1 MTKYCTFIIPTFRNM
16 KKKVIVASVVI
27 LLICS
32 AFTLVKQWK
41 VDKDNSTINFELPAL
56 NKKGTFG
63 NLNAV
68 IDFDEKDLQK
78 SKITASIDAKTIN
91 TGSEKHDDHLRSAD
105 YFNVEKYPTILFAST
120 EIVKR
125 ENGYLAKGILTIR
138 DSIKPI
144 DLPFTYSENGKNK
157 AVFSGTITINGSDYG
172 ILKANS
178 PGSDK
183 VVVYLTVPVSE

>member
-1 MTKYCTFIIPTFRNM
+1 M
-16 KKKVIVASVVI
+16 KKYIFIVGAAIIS
-27 LLICS
+27 ICT

-41 VDKDNSTINFELPAL
+41 VDVENSKINFELPAL

-68 IDFDEKDLQK
+68 IDFDEKNLGK
-78 SKITASIDAKTIN
+78 SSITASIDAKTIN
-91 TGSEKHDDHLRSAD
+91 TGSEKHDEHLRSAD
-105 YFNVEKYPTILFAST
+105 YFNVEKYPKISFAST
-120 EIVKR
+120 EIVKT
-125 ENGYLAKGILTIR
+125 ESGYLAKGKLTIR
-138 DSIKPI
+138 DSTKSTEI
-144 DLPFTYSENGKNK
+144 PFTYSENGKSK
-157 AVFSGTITINGSDYG
+157 AVFNGTITINGSDYG

>member
-1 MTKYCTFIIPTFRNM
+1 M
-16 KKKVIVASVVI
+16 KNKVIVASIVT
-27 LLICS
+27 LSICS

-41 VDKDNSTINFELPAL
+41 VDKENTKINFELPAL

-78 SKITASIDAKTIN
+78 SRITASIDAKTIN
-91 TGSEKHDDHLRSAD
+91 TGNEKHDNHLKSPD
-105 YFNVEKYPTILFAST
+105 YFNVEKYPAISFAST
-120 EIVKR
+120 EIVKTGT
-125 ENGYLAKGILTIR
+125 GYLAKGKLTIK

-144 DLPFTYSENGKNK
+144 ELPFTYTESDKTK
-157 AVFSGTITINGSDYG
+157 AVFNGTITLNGSDYG

-183 VVVYLTVPVSE
+183 VIVYLVVPVSE

>member
-1 MTKYCTFIIPTFRNM
+1 M
-16 KKKVIVASVVI
+16 KKKVIVLGFSI
-27 LLICS
+27 LSICS
-32 AFTLVKQWK
+32 AFTLIKQWK
-41 VDKDNSTINFELPAL
+41 VDKENSTINFELPSL

-91 TGSEKHDDHLRSAD
+91 TGSEKHDAHLRSPD
-105 YFNVEKYPTILFAST
+105 YFNVEKYPTVSFAST

-125 ENGYLAKGILTIR
+125 ENGYLAMGILTIR

-144 DLPFTYSENGKNK
+144 ELPFTYSENGKNR
-157 AVFSGTITINGSDYG
+157 AVFNGTITINGSDYG

-178 PGSDK
+178 PGADK
-183 VVVYLTVPVSE
+183 VIVYLVVPVSE